1 MSVFSFFGDYKR
13 QRLHLKYEL
22 SRTKDLAAAVS
33 LSVNPEISLSL
44 KASAV
49 DISNKWHLSVSRNHA
64 LGRLFFVPMNTG
76 NDKNRFAVVFLN
88 INIAKGTTSQGVE
101 FFCCVEHIRSINNSK
116 FNFFRVSLVNL
127 VQ

>member
-1 MSVFSFFGDYKR
+1 MSVFSFSSEYKR
-13 QRLHLKYEL
+13 QRWLLHLKYEL

-76 NDKNRFAVVFLN
+76 NDKNRFAVVFY
-88 INIAKGTTSQGVE
+88 
-101 FFCCVEHIRSINNSK
+101 
-116 FNFFRVSLVNL
+116 
-127 VQ
+127 